1 MRHEHD
7 FKPAA
12 CEFRRK
18 APARPFDHFRFIVDA
33 RHRELGIGE
42 QKLSN
47 RAVSHAHANV
57 ESAKRTIPCLRKG
70 LHGEDDNFVHLTE
83 KGAGSPEI
91 VVVAELS
98 GEASLTKLAAR

>member
-1 MRHEHD
+1 
-7 FKPAA
+7 
-12 CEFRRK
+12 
-18 APARPFDHFRFIVDA
+18 
-33 RHRELGIGE
+33 
-42 QKLSN
+42 
-47 RAVSHAHANV
+47 
-57 ESAKRTIPCLRKG
+57 LRKG